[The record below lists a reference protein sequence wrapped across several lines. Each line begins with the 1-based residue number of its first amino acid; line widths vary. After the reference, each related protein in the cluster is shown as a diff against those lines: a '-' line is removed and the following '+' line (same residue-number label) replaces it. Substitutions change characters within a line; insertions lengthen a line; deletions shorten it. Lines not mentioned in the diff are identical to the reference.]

1 MRTENMYLVWTDN
14 KVQLLLET
22 TRDFKEKKAY
32 AGVVFIKYII

>member
-22 TRDFKEKKAY
+22 RDFKEKKAY